1 MTRRRLLARAM
12 ARLALLISLLVAG
25 AVVPV
30 AQAAGPHGTEFFMQS
45 FGDLKAELA
54 AARKAQLKGVV
65 LIYEM
70 DGCPFCER
78 LKRVALQSAKVRDY
92 YHANFLVY
100 RIDIKGATS
109 LTGFDGVEL
118 TESAFASKQGVR
130 GTPTIVF
137 YGLNGAET
145 TRLVGPPSDAAE
157 FLLLGRYAADGH
169 YKSGS
174 FASYRQAQRPAGS

>member
-1 MTRRRLLARAM
+1 MTRRGLLARAM
-12 ARLALLISLLVAG
+12 ARIATLISLLLAG
-25 AVVPV
+25 LAATPLW
-30 AQAAGPHGTEFFMQS
+30 AAGTTGAEFFMQT
-45 FGDLKAELA
+45 FGDLKGELA
-54 AARKAQLKGVV
+54 AARKSQLKGVV

-78 LKRVALQSAKVRDY
+78 LKRVALQSVKVREY

-100 RIDIKGATS
+100 RVDIKGSTP

-118 TESAFASKQGVR
+118 TESAFASRQGVR

-174 FASYRQAQRPAGS
+174 FASFRQGQRPAGS